1 MLNEE
6 GSYYERTLQELRSGL
21 ATNRAEIE
29 AKTAE
34 LERTEQAMN
43 QIQVS
48 ERPCLFC
55 GGKMRDLAP
64 LLSIDLFVHGNPATH
79 IGHATAVYDQP
90 RLPQSWECQTCRA
103 FLTTPPNETATEWTP
118 DSIPEASTA
127 LAALVFDHFSFVTA
141 FAYESTSSSRGW
153 LAQVRESWYFL
164 PGSKEQIIDVLGLT
178 QKQRRKRQR

>member
-64 LLSIDLFVHGNPATH
+64 LLSID
-79 IGHATAVYDQP
+79 
-90 RLPQSWECQTCRA
+90 
-103 FLTTPPNETATEWTP
+103 
-118 DSIPEASTA
+118 ST
-127 LAALVFDHFSFVTA
+127 L
-141 FAYESTSSSRGW
+141 R
-153 LAQVRESWYFL
+153 
-164 PGSKEQIIDVLGLT
+164 
-178 QKQRRKRQR
+178 